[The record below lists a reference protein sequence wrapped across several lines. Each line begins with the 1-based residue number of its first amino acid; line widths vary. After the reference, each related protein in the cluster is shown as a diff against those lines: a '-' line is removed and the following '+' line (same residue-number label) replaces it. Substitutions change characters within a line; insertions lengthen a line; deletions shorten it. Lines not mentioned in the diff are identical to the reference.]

1 MSVVEGRADIKDL
14 LLESTSTGTRRL
26 VRPSGGGVVNSLARR
41 GCGPVVLVHTQNFR
55 LPIRKAHLGTTS
67 DTRLFS
73 GEKQTSHF
81 KRVTTVFAPARV
93 ETFFVPQ

>member
-26 VRPSGGGVVNSLARR
+26 VRPSGWGVVNSLARR

-73 GEKQTSHF
+73 GGGLNRSMQHF
-81 KRVTTVFAPARV
+81 ILERKDGVRNGT
-93 ETFFVPQ
+93 EIS